1 MLDVSVKKT
10 FGDFHIDAS
19 FSVGP
24 GLTALFGP
32 SGAGKTAIAKMLG
45 GLETPDEGHIQ
56 IGDRTLFNRQK
67 AINVPVQE
75 RNIGFVFQ
83 EHRLFPHYSVRGN
96 LNYGQRNRQAGSG
109 SVTFKDVV
117 DLLGIGDLLARRP
130 GSLSLGE
137 QQRVAIGRALLS
149 NPDFLVMDEPLSS
162 LDSAR
167 KKDIIPLISRMK
179 SEFGL
184 TIIYISHSLG
194 EITRLADSLVLLDKG
209 QVKGAGPIE
218 NIVNN
223 LELIPYTGGFDAGSV
238 LEATV
243 VSHDPSFNMSEIET
257 EGGPMFIPGR
267 DHPVG
272 SKFRVR
278 IRARDVALSAA
289 EPKDLSILNRFKG
302 QIIDHRSGQA
312 GMEELLLDVGF
323 RLTARITRKSFE
335 QMKLGHGSEVW
346 ALIKSVTIGS
356 SELDIHLI

>member
-1 MLDVSVKKT
+1 MLDVSVIKT
-10 FGDFHIDAS
+10 FGDFSIDAS

-45 GLETPDEGHIQ
+45 GLETPDEGRIHV
-56 IGDRTLFNRQK
+56 GDRILFDRQK
-67 AINVPVQE
+67 AINIPVQS

-96 LNYGQRNRQAGSG
+96 LTYGQNARRNGAGSV
-109 SVTFKDVV
+109 SFKDVV

-130 GSLSLGE
+130 GSLSIGE

-184 TIIYISHSLG
+184 TILYISHSLG

-209 QVKGAGPIE
+209 RVMGAGPIE
-218 NIVNN
+218 DIVNN
-223 LELIPYTGGFDAGSV
+223 LELIPYTGGFDAGSMID
-238 LEATV
+238 ATV
-243 VSHDPSFNMSEIET
+243 ISHDPSFNMSELET
-257 EGGPMFIPGR
+257 AGGRMFIPGR
-267 DHPVG
+267 DHSIG
-272 SKFRVR
+272 SRFRVR
-278 IRARDVALSAA
+278 IRARDVALSAT
-289 EPKDLSILNRFKG
+289 EPKNLSILNRFKG
-302 QIIDHRSGQA
+302 TVIDHRSGQA

-335 QMKLGHGSEVW
+335 QMELAKGSDVW
-346 ALIKSVTIGS
+346 ALIKSVTIGAS
-356 SELDIHLI
+356 DLDIHLI